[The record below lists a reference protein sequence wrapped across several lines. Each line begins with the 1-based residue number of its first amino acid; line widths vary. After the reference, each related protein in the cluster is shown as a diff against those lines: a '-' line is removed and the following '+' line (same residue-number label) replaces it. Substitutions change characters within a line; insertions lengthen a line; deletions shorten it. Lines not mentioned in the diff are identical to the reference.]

1 MKIKVSEEDLT
12 ELTIHLVNQKTALEY
27 FLNNEEF
34 SKQDVIDATN
44 LVIEAHNKINQTYE
58 LKKMG
63 E

>member
-12 ELTIHLVNQKTALEY
+12 ELTIHLDNQKILLEF
-27 FLNNEEF
+27 FLNNEFF
-34 SKQDVIDATN
+34 SKQDVVDATN
-44 LVIEAHNKINQTYE
+44 LVIEAHNKINHTYE